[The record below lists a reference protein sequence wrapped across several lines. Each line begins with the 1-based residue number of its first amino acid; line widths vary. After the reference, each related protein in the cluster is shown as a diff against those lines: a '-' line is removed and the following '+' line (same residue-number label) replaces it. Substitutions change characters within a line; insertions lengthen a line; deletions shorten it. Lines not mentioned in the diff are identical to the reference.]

1 MQLTDVSYQ
10 AKFPEISY
18 FWFLKMGKIIG
29 ISVFQFLLLLNMA
42 MAQDFDDEIDP
53 IPIRL
58 KGQIIN
64 IDDGL
69 PVPYAHVVNM
79 RTHGGTTT
87 DMSGKFILD
96 MLNVDSL
103 AISVMGFKKMYIR
116 IDPKHNE
123 NNLYTIQAI
132 PVRFAIKEVE
142 VKGEQKKP
150 ELGLPEA
157 KTLDIS
163 PELRGDGYNSKPPVI
178 AAFFNPLSFWHYH
191 LSGDE
196 KEKREVRKAIVSE
209 ERWQMLSKYYS
220 KEIVMNLTGLNETEA
235 DQFMLYFNSKG
246 ILNHTS
252 SEYDVRAA
260 IIGQYELWLQE
271 PAE

>member
-1 MQLTDVSYQ
+1 MI
-10 AKFPEISY
+10 KEIS
-18 FWFLKMGKIIG
+18 
-29 ISVFQFLLLLNMA
+29 ISVFSFLLLLNVVA
-42 MAQDFDDEIDP
+42 AQGFDDEIDP
-53 IPIRL
+53 VLIKL
-58 KGQIIN
+58 KGQIVN

-69 PVPYAHVVNM
+69 PIPYVHVVNM

-87 DMSGKFILD
+87 DASGKFILE

-103 AISVMGFKKMYIR
+103 AISVIGFKKMYIQ
-116 IDPKHNE
+116 IDPRYNE
-123 NNLYTIQAI
+123 NNLYTIHAI

-142 VKGEQKKP
+142 VKGERK
-150 ELGLPEA
+150 EVDLGLPEA
-157 KTLDIS
+157 KSVDIS
-163 PELRGDGYNSKPPVI
+163 PELRGDGYNSKPPII
-178 AAFFNPLSFWHYH
+178 AALFNPLSFLQYH
-191 LSGDE
+191 LSDDE

-220 KEIVMNLTGLNETEA
+220 KEVVMNLTGLNETDA
-235 DQFMLYFNSKG
+235 DKFMLYFNSKG